1 MLAVPTS
8 SAATALGRVRG
19 LWGALWGSQAWLVSI
34 RIAAGAAAPF
44 AGGATPVPCT
54 AALPPPS
61 PGDGGSQASSQAPRG
76 GPGGRD
82 PGAALEFSSLLAEV
96 PMSAWWQRRL
106 KSESG
111 LWAGGAQ
118 VY

>member
-54 AALPPPS
+54 AALPPP
-61 PGDGGSQASSQAPRG
+61 PQVTEGPRPRVRLPEEAREGETLELHSS
-76 GPGGRD
+76 
-82 PGAALEFSSLLAEV
+82 
-96 PMSAWWQRRL
+96 SAHSWQRFP
-106 KSESG
+106 
-111 LWAGGAQ
+111 
-118 VY
+118 